1 MARVRDWDSLGDAQ
15 RHRYERSGISR
26 SDYEAGVPLSAARGH
41 GQTPE
46 HPGQGKEAPRFRQYY
61 DLRKEITQLKKE
73 VFGHNVGKA
82 SQREMSKKGR
92 RALEKA
98 RAYLQEMKTNGY
110 SWDEMVAMYPEL
122 THDEYDWI
130 RHYH

>member
-1 MARVRDWDSLGDAQ
+1 MARVRDWNALGDAQ
-15 RHRYERSGISR
+15 KHRYERSGISR
-26 SDYEAGVPLSAARGH
+26 SDYESGVSLAAARGH
-41 GQTPE
+41 GATPE
-46 HPGQGKEAPRFRQYY
+46 RPGQGKEEPRFREYY
-61 DLRKEITQLKKE
+61 ELRKEITQLKKD

-98 RAYLQEMKTNGY
+98 RAYLQEMKDNQL
-110 SWDEMVAMYPEL
+110 SWDEMQAAYPEL
-122 THDEYDWI
+122 THDEYDWL